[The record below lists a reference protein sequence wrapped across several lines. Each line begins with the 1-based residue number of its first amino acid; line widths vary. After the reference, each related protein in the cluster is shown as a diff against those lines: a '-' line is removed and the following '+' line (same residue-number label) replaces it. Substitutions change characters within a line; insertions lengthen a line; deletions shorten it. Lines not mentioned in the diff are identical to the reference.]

1 MVEREIAWRVF
12 AGEFNQSNFKY
23 TEGDDRSPA
32 YIITPTG
39 ARCNR
44 VFIVGVL
51 TEVEN
56 IGQGEDLWRARVAD
70 PTGAFAVYAGQ
81 FQPEAA
87 MFLSEA
93 EIPSYL
99 AIVGKTRIFEPEPGT
114 VYTTIRPEEINK
126 VEADVRNRWVLTTAE
141 RTLDRINH
149 IKTALDSK
157 LTGEALAEHLITRGL
172 REDLTSGI
180 TQAIVHYNVTEA
192 TLQKLRQI
200 IIDALESVIRGEEA
214 QIETEKDT
222 EKESP
227 VKENIFLILCELDKG
242 EGASYEDV
250 IITGEKQGLTEQMIE
265 DALKDLMNEGRVY
278 EPRIGILR
286 KI

>member
-12 AGEFNQSNFKY
+12 AAEFNQSNLKY
-23 TEGDDRSPA
+23 SEGDERSPA

-44 VFIVGVL
+44 VFIAGVL

-93 EIPSYL
+93 EIPGYL
-99 AIVGKTRIFEPEPGT
+99 AIVGKARVFEPEAGT
-114 VYTTIRPEEINK
+114 VYTTIRPEEINR
-126 VEADVRNRWVLTTAE
+126 VDAEVRDQWVLTTAE
-141 RTLDRINH
+141 RTLERINQ
-149 IKTALDSK
+149 IKIALDLK
-157 LTGEALAEHLITRGL
+157 LTGEALAEHLIA
-172 REDLTSGI
+172 SGI
-180 TQAIVHYNVTEA
+180 REELASSVTQAIVHYNITEESLN
-192 TLQKLRQI
+192 LQRQMV
-200 IIDALESVIRGEEA
+200 IDALESVIRGEEVEVK
-214 QIETEKDT
+214 IEEKA
-222 EKESP
+222 SP
-227 VKENIFLILCELDKG
+227 VKENIFLILCELDRG

-265 DALKDLMNEGRVY
+265 AALKELMNEGRCY